1 MPPNADAATRSCS
14 DCLLTACPTR
24 PHRVA
29 QDAGMLAAKQAA
41 AARAGAVAAAA
52 AEIPAEAP
60 SPEQLEWL
68 REEQARLK
76 EEYAK

>member
-1 MPPNADAATRSCS
+1 MRAGGWDGLALQPPHPDPYGPVP
-14 DCLLTACPTR
+14 TAP
-24 PHRVA
+24 

>member
-14 DCLLTACPTR
+14 DCLLTGPL
-24 PHRVA
+24 PFLSA

>member
-1 MPPNADAATRSCS
+1 
-14 DCLLTACPTR
+14 
-24 PHRVA
+24 
-29 QDAGMLAAKQAA
+29 MLAAKQAA